1 MINTCKV
8 CGKQFTARQRNHTV
22 CSPECRRIN
31 TLQNKSRYIKTE
43 KVKKYSMELHR
54 KRRREYRRNNPYCCK
69 ICGLAIDQPFQN
81 RQTMHDE
88 CILSEAA
95 EYYSKNQKLN
105 YMHYNRLYSRGYCIE
120 DILDVLNDRE

>member
-1 MINTCKV
+1 MQKNKY
-8 CGKQFTARQRNHTV
+8 KKKRQSIPQN
-22 CSPECRRIN
+22 RR
-31 TLQNKSRYIKTE
+31 LQRENESAEHESRI
-43 KVKKYSMELHR
+43 
-54 KRRREYRRNNPYCCK
+54 EYRRNNPYCCK

-105 YMHYNRLYSRGYCIE
+105 YKHYNRLYSRGYCIE

>member
-22 CSPECRRIN
+22 CSDECRKIN
-31 TLQNKSRYIKTE
+31 TRKNVNQYHKTDAYKEKMNQLNHKSRI
-43 KVKKYSMELHR
+43 
-54 KRRREYRRNNPYCCK
+54 EYRRNNPYCCK
-69 ICGLAIDQPFQN
+69 LCGLSIDQPFRN